1 MIFVIILLLYFLIS
15 CFSNKF
21 NTDSTC
27 FLCVFFLIKWITNYR
42 KCTIS
47 YIECKL
53 RGVKK
58 EQGII
63 YNIMEQIYDVNKSR
77 YKYIVYIFVVCVFY
91 INFTKLKR
99 IK

>member
-1 MIFVIILLLYFLIS
+1 MIFIIILLTYFLIS
-15 CFSNKF
+15 CFSNKI
-21 NTDSTC
+21 NNDSTC
-27 FLCVFFLIKWITNYR
+27 FLCVFFLIKWIINYR

-58 EQGII
+58 EQGIV
-63 YNIMEQIYDVNKSR
+63 YNIMEEIYDVNKSR
-77 YKYIVYIFVVCVFY
+77 YKYIVYMFVVCVFY